1 MRQAKKKGIIFMAET
16 TEKMVD
22 LNELVPFEAFK
33 DNDKYKDDITVIV
46 NGKIWRIKRGEE
58 VMIPRYVYNVLKQS
72 EKQDRAASNFAEAK
86 QDAYKKSSRNFE

>member
-1 MRQAKKKGIIFMAET
+1 MEINMAEIK
-16 TEKMVD
+16 EKQVD

-72 EKQDRAASNFAEAK
+72 EKQDRAAAYYAEAK
-86 QDAYKKSSRNFE
+86 QDAYKKSSENFE